1 MQTYFVFGGS
11 LMKIRTSEYFV
22 REVIVSMIRNRWM
35 TFASIGTVTV
45 SLFVLGV
52 FMMLVV
58 NLTKMAS
65 ELESQVQ
72 IAVYLN
78 DALTEEG
85 RAEVEQMMRDMK
97 NISKIE
103 YIPREQAIQ
112 RLEER
117 LGDHKYILEALGDSN
132 PLPNSY
138 EVTVKKPEAVQ
149 STAAAIADLYGVD
162 EAKYGQ
168 DVASHLFDMTRLVR
182 VFGFLLMFLLAGAT
196 IFIIS
201 NTIRLTVFARRK
213 EIAIMK
219 YVGATDWFIRIPF
232 ILEGIALG
240 FIGGGLAALALRS
253 FYSVMAAKIYS
264 TLTFFPL
271 VPQYPFVNYLTI
283 VMIVS
288 GMIVGIIGSTISLK
302 RFLEV

>member
-1 MQTYFVFGGS
+1 
-11 LMKIRTSEYFV
+11 MKIRTSEYFV

-97 NISKIE
+97 SISKIE

-138 EVTVKKPEAVQ
+138 EVTVNKPEAVQ

-240 FIGGGLAALALRS
+240 FIGGGLAAIALRS

>member
-1 MQTYFVFGGS
+1 
-11 LMKIRTSEYFV
+11 MKIRTTEYFV
-22 REVIVSMIRNRWM
+22 REVIISMIRNRWM
-35 TFASIGTVTV
+35 TFASIGTVAV

-52 FMMLVV
+52 FMLIVM
-58 NLTKMAS
+58 NLTRLAS

-78 DALTEEG
+78 DALNEEG
-85 RAEVEQMMRDMK
+85 RNEVEQMMKDM
-97 NISKIE
+97 NSIEKIE
-103 YIPREQAIQ
+103 YIPREQALQ
-112 RLEER
+112 KLEER
-117 LGDHKYILEALGDSN
+117 LGDQRYILDALGDSN

-138 EVTVKKPEAVQ
+138 IVTVKKPEQVE

-168 DVASHLFDMTRLVR
+168 DVAAHLFDMTRLVR
-182 VFGFLLMFLLAGAT
+182 MFGFLLMVLLTGAT

-240 FIGGGLAALALRS
+240 FIGGGLSAIALRS
-253 FYSVMAAKIYS
+253 FYSAMAAKIYS

-271 VPQYPFVNYLTI
+271 MPQYPFINYVTTI
-283 VMIVS
+283 LIAA
-288 GMIVGIIGSTISLK
+288 GMIIGTIGSTISLK

>member
-1 MQTYFVFGGS
+1 
-11 LMKIRTSEYFV
+11 MKIRTSEYFV

-58 NLTKMAS
+58 NLTRMAS

-97 NISKIE
+97 DIAKIE

-112 RLEER
+112 RLEGR
-117 LGDHKYILEALGDSN
+117 LGDQKYILEALGDSN

-240 FIGGGLAALALRS
+240 FIGGGLSAIALRS

>member
-1 MQTYFVFGGS
+1 MYLALIGGN

-22 REVIVSMIRNRWM
+22 REVIISMIRNRWM

-45 SLFVLGV
+45 SLFILGL
-52 FMMLVV
+52 FMLLVV
-58 NLTKMAS
+58 NMTRMAS

-72 IAVYLN
+72 ISVYLN

-97 NISKIE
+97 SIDKIE
-103 YIPREQAIQ
+103 YVTKEQALK
-112 RLEER
+112 RLQER
-117 LGDHKYILEALGDSN
+117 LGDQKYILDALGDSN

-138 EVTVKKPEAVQ
+138 DVTVKNPEQVE
-149 STAAAIADLYGVD
+149 STAIAIADLYGVD

-168 DVASHLFDMTRLVR
+168 DVAVHLFDVTRLLR
-182 VFGFLLMFLLAGAT
+182 MLGFFLMVVLTGAT
-196 IFIIS
+196 LFIIS

-232 ILEGIALG
+232 ILEGLTLG
-240 FIGGGLAALALRS
+240 LVGGGIAAILIRS
-253 FYSVMAAKIYS
+253 FYSAMAAKIYS
-264 TLTFFPL
+264 TLAFFPL
-271 VPQYPFVNYLTI
+271 IPQYPFINYLTATL
-283 VMIVS
+283 IVS

>member
-1 MQTYFVFGGS
+1 
-11 LMKIRTSEYFV
+11 MKIRTSEYFV
-22 REVIVSMIRNRWM
+22 REVIISMIRNRWM

-58 NLTKMAS
+58 NLTRMAS

-72 IAVYLN
+72 ITVYLN

-97 NISKIE
+97 SISKIE

-149 STAAAIADLYGVD
+149 STAVAIADLYGVD

-240 FIGGGLAALALRS
+240 FIGGGLAAIFLRS

-271 VPQYPFVNYLTI
+271 VPQYPFVNYLTM
-283 VMIVS
+283 VMIAS

>member
-1 MQTYFVFGGS
+1 
-11 LMKIRTSEYFV
+11 MKIRTSEYFV

-58 NLTKMAS
+58 YLTRMAS

-78 DALTEEG
+78 DALNEEG

-232 ILEGIALG
+232 ILEGISLG
-240 FIGGGLAALALRS
+240 FIVGGLAAIALRS
-253 FYSVMAAKIYS
+253 FYSVMATKIYS

-271 VPQYPFVNYLTI
+271 VPQYPFVNYLTV

>member
-1 MQTYFVFGGS
+1 
-11 LMKIRTSEYFV
+11 MKIRTSEYFV
-22 REVIVSMIRNRWM
+22 REVIISMIRNRWM

-52 FMMLVV
+52 FMLLVV
-58 NLTKMAS
+58 NLTRMAS

-72 IAVYLN
+72 ITVYLN

-85 RAEVEQMMRDMK
+85 RAEVEKMMRDM
-97 NISKIE
+97 NSISKIE
-103 YIPREQAIQ
+103 YIPREQAIK
-112 RLEER
+112 RLEDR
-117 LGDHKYILEALGDSN
+117 LGDHRYILEALGDSN

-149 STAAAIADLYGVD
+149 STAEAIADLYGVD

-182 VFGFLLMFLLAGAT
+182 MFGFLLMLLLAGAT

-232 ILEGIALG
+232 VLEGISLG
-240 FIGGGLAALALRS
+240 LIGGGLAALALRS

-271 VPQYPFVNYLTI
+271 VPQYPFVNYLTAVI
-283 VMIVS
+283 IGS
-288 GMIVGIIGSTISLK
+288 GIIIGIIGSTISLK